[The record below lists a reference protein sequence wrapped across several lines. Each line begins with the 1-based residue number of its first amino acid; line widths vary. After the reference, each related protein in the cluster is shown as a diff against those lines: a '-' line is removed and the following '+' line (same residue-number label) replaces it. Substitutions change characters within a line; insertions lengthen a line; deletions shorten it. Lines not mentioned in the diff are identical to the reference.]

1 LILLVFSAPV
11 QDRGRT
17 LPWEELIASESRLR
31 AGLLEAW
38 PFGDVEA
45 LSDGRVTRDELSSVL
60 VDLVHRS
67 RHLVYTKR
75 PDVFSEDIGR
85 LVSIKRRLLFE
96 EFVID

>member
-1 LILLVFSAPV
+1 
-11 QDRGRT
+11 
-17 LPWEELIASESRLR
+17 
-31 AGLLEAW
+31 
-38 PFGDVEA
+38 
-45 LSDGRVTRDELSSVL
+45 VTRDELTSVL

-96 EFVID
+96 EFVRD